1 MILHGWLRCTWRDI
15 PAYHSLFRLYIQQLL
30 HTRELHS
37 WLYQSHWLL
46 DYRKK
51 SSFER
56 KSLQN
61 LMDHGKELT
70 GPSNLPVSWSS
81 AFSPT
86 RYLFTIL
93 LVFFAFLYW
102 KGDNQV
108 DVTLQSMWS
117 IWPFS
122 SYDIGNVA
130 TEVNQHFAF
139 KKIAQRVI
147 STPKVLLDSTA
158 PVAGLGTQCWFC
170 LCMVTAWPLLWI
182 SCKIFGEYYK
192 FNHYAPFQH
201 LVSMHFHIQAKKA
214 PSSALL

>member
-61 LMDHGKELT
+61 LKDHGKQLT

-93 LVFFAFLYW
+93 LEFFAFLYW

-122 SYDIGNVA
+122 FYDIGNVA

-170 LCMVTAWPLLWI
+170 LCMVTACVIVYLQQYLT
-182 SCKIFGEYYK
+182 
-192 FNHYAPFQH
+192 N
-201 LVSMHFHIQAKKA
+201 
-214 PSSALL
+214 SALSVYYLLNECTYPRGVAFLMYD